1 MGVRSN
7 LQNTVQL
14 HLNIIRFHLPK
25 MFHLALLTLNVVSS
39 ADTDTDCC
47 VQKKVG
53 DILYNFEEIG
63 DGKEHGCF
71 DNCIYSRQGDPDTR
85 FCFKKDILLRH
96 ARKRMMAA
104 MLQ

>member
-1 MGVRSN
+1 
-7 LQNTVQL
+7 
-14 HLNIIRFHLPK
+14 

-85 FCFKKDILLRH
+85 FCFKKGYLTATCQEKNDGCDVAGEHYHFLQ
-96 ARKRMMAA
+96 RKCITLIFQ
-104 MLQ
+104 LQ